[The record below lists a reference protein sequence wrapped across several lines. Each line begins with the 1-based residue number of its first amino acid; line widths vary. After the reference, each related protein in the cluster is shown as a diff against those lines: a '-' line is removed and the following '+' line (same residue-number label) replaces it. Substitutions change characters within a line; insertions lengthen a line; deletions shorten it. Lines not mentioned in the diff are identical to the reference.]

1 MIEAYHFVFP
11 TLEKFNVPVKKI
23 SLANFVIDVH
33 LDIIIFQNAN
43 VSYAF
48 AIVKSIFQ

>member
-1 MIEAYHFVFP
+1 MSEAYHFVFP